1 MIEALIDYIQQKGC
15 NVSVMTESLLLW
27 KIAKGQRINK
37 NWRISKLELNQIV
50 DASLLFQEADRQIG
64 MIDKAIEGYQ
74 P

>member
-1 MIEALIDYIQQKGC
+1 MIETLIDYIQQKGC

-37 NWRISKLELNQIV
+37 VWRISKEDINQVV
-50 DASLLFQEADRQIG
+50 DVSLLFSQADQQVG